1 LNSDSILKFE
11 SDLELKLLV
20 YTCQVSHGEF
30 TPLVVYLFRSKYIEF
45 KYLVIKYLW
54 I

>member
-20 YTCQVSHGEF
+20 
-30 TPLVVYLFRSKYIEF
+30 
-45 KYLVIKYLW
+45 
-54 I
+54 